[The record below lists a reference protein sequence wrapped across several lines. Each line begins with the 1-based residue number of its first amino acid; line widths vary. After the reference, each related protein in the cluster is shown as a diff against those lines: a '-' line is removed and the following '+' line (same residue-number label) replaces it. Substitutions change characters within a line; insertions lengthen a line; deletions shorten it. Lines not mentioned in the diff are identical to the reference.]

1 LKIIRTILTLSAVL
15 ASAACI
21 PAASAEQSV
30 TADSLPNIAITEELI
45 HKYLSAELAFQRGE
59 KFSGYSTM
67 MSLARTLRDPRLARR
82 ALEFAVSG
90 SLGAEALKAAR
101 LWREIAPQS
110 DEAAQALVGLLIS
123 SGRID
128 DAKAAMAQQLAS
140 STPATRPNSIALL
153 QRQLARM
160 QDRAR
165 AYAMLRELLEPYAD
179 VLEARLTLAQAAMV
193 AGDRSTALSEAR
205 AALAKH
211 PGSELAALVLS
222 QIIEDR
228 TEATQSLATFLQKN
242 PKAREVRLAYARALI
257 EQSKIVEAKAQF
269 AQLLTHYPEDR
280 TTLYALGLMAAQ
292 AGEMREAESYLSK
305 YIETLNDEPDR
316 ERDSTQALMVLA
328 QIAED
333 KNDTAT
339 ALKWLEKIEPDNQ
352 GSYITAILR
361 RAMLVAKSKDPET
374 ARALLQQAE
383 ARNDDER
390 AKLIV
395 GEAQLLRDAG
405 RLDDALRLVADALE
419 IYKNNIDLLYEHA
432 MLAER
437 AKQFD
442 LMERELRQ
450 LIKLAPDN
458 QHAYNALG
466 YSFADRNLRLQEALD
481 LISKANQLAP
491 DDPYILDSLG
501 WVEFR
506 LGRLDQALKTLQRA
520 YGIKAD
526 AEIAAHL
533 GEVLWKLG
541 RHDEAKKLWRSANEK
556 DPKNETLKSTLQRLQ
571 IKL

>member
-1 LKIIRTILTLSAVL
+1 
-15 ASAACI
+15 
-21 PAASAEQSV
+21 
-30 TADSLPNIAITEELI
+30 
-45 HKYLSAELAFQRGE
+45 
-59 KFSGYSTM
+59 
-67 MSLARTLRDPRLARR
+67 
-82 ALEFAVSG
+82 
-90 SLGAEALKAAR
+90 
-101 LWREIAPQS
+101 
-110 DEAAQALVGLLIS
+110 
-123 SGRID
+123 
-128 DAKAAMAQQLAS
+128 
-140 STPATRPNSIALL
+140 
-153 QRQLARM
+153 
-160 QDRAR
+160 
-165 AYAMLRELLEPYAD
+165 
-179 VLEARLTLAQAAMV
+179 
-193 AGDRSTALSEAR
+193 
-205 AALAKH
+205 
-211 PGSELAALVLS
+211 
-222 QIIEDR
+222 
-228 TEATQSLATFLQKN
+228 
-242 PKAREVRLAYARALI
+242 
-257 EQSKIVEAKAQF
+257 
-269 AQLLTHYPEDR
+269 
-280 TTLYALGLMAAQ
+280 
-292 AGEMREAESYLSK
+292 
-305 YIETLNDEPDR
+305 
-316 ERDSTQALMVLA
+316 
-328 QIAED
+328 
-333 KNDTAT
+333 
-339 ALKWLEKIEPDNQ
+339 
-352 GSYITAILR
+352 ITAILR

-419 IYKNNIDLLYEHA
+419 IYKNNTDLLYEHG

-466 YSFADRNLRLQEALD
+466 YSFADRNLRLQEAFD

-541 RHDEAKKLWRSANEK
+541 RHEEAKKLWRSANEK

>member
-140 STPATRPNSIALL
+140 SSPATRPNTIALL

-193 AGDRSTALSEAR
+193 AGDRNTALSEAR

-390 AKLIV
+390 ARLIV

-491 DDPYILDSLG
+491 DDPFILDSLG

>member
-1 LKIIRTILTLSAVL
+1 MKIIRTILTLSAVL

-140 STPATRPNSIALL
+140 STPATRATTIALL

-165 AYAMLRELLEPYAD
+165 ANAMLRELLEPYAD

-205 AALAKH
+205 TALAKH

-292 AGEMREAESYLSK
+292 AGEMREAERYLSK

>member
-1 LKIIRTILTLSAVL
+1 MKIIRTILTLSAVL

-128 DAKAAMAQQLAS
+128 DAKVAMAQQLAS
-140 STPATRPNSIALL
+140 STPATRPNTIALL

-205 AALAKH
+205 AALARH

-242 PKAREVRLAYARALI
+242 PRAREVRLAYARALI
-257 EQSKIVEAKAQF
+257 EQTKIVEAKAQF